1 MRRSLFALLRGPD
14 GRSLARA
21 LAALLFLGAVIGQLP
36 GGLHGAAAAGGPVLC
51 SASANS
57 SAPGAPAG
65 NDFAPCCLALC
76 AGSLAPVVVSPAP
89 ALADVPASA
98 APVLQPLLSE
108 TTSADFAALPFGPR
122 GPPVP
127 A

>member
-21 LAALLFLGAVIGQLP
+21 LAALLFLSAVIGQLP

-51 SASANS
+51 SALANS
-57 SAPGAPAG
+57 SAPGAPVS

-76 AGSLAPVVVSPAP
+76 AGSLAPIVVSPAP
-89 ALADVPASA
+89 AIADVPASSA
-98 APVLQPLLSE
+98 AVLQPALIE
-108 TTSADFAALPFGPR
+108 SASAGFAELPFGPR
-122 GPPVP
+122 GPPVL